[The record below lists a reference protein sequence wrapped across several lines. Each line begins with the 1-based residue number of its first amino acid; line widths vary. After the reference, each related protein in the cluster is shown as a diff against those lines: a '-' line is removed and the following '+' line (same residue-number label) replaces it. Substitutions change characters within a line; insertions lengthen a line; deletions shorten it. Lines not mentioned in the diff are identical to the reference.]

1 VVFYDLSPGLQDLRH
16 AWKTGGVWAVETADG
31 SASDVGEYASLSLDA
46 QGNAHV
52 SYLDDTA
59 DDLKYARKLGGV
71 WTIETADGSANVV
84 GQYTSLALDG
94 QGNPH
99 VSYHDATAGVPKYAR
114 KSGTAWTTVIADG
127 SGNFAGSHTSL
138 ALDAQG
144 NPHVSYYDPTTRDL
158 KYADAAVHTVSP
170 SKGMTWAVGSNQV
183 IEWTGVGLVN
193 ISLATDGVNFDNPIA
208 TGIISSPLVVRV
220 PRLPTRSARIQIA
233 RSNPLSVAVTDSFF
247 TIDATIALAK
257 FDATRDASGN
267 GTRLTWQTSP
277 GPEADIRY
285 RVERGSDGAA
295 FVSIADGLDRGEYVD
310 SAPRA
315 TSRYRLIAINGL
327 GEEYVLGETS
337 VAPALAVDRDI
348 IAYPN
353 PASGPIEILY
363 RVPFDRPMDLT
374 IYDLSGRRVR
384 SLVAGRQPVGVQS
397 ASWDRRDDSGRD
409 VAAGTYFARLTSG
422 DGFRATERITI
433 VR

>member
-1 VVFYDLSPGLQDLRH
+1 
-16 AWKTGGVWAVETADG
+16 
-31 SASDVGEYASLSLDA
+31 
-46 QGNAHV
+46 
-52 SYLDDTA
+52 
-59 DDLKYARKLGGV
+59 
-71 WTIETADGSANVV
+71 
-84 GQYTSLALDG
+84 
-94 QGNPH
+94 
-99 VSYHDATAGVPKYAR
+99 
-114 KSGTAWTTVIADG
+114 
-127 SGNFAGSHTSL
+127 
-138 ALDAQG
+138 
-144 NPHVSYYDPTTRDL
+144 
-158 KYADAAVHTVSP
+158 
-170 SKGMTWAVGSNQV
+170 
-183 IEWTGVGLVN
+183 
-193 ISLATDGVNFDNPIA
+193 
-208 TGIISSPLVVRV
+208 
-220 PRLPTRSARIQIA
+220 
-233 RSNPLSVAVTDSFF
+233 
-247 TIDATIALAK
+247 
-257 FDATRDASGN
+257 
-267 GTRLTWQTSP
+267 
-277 GPEADIRY
+277 
-285 RVERGSDGAA
+285 VERGSDGAA